1 MYRIFFLAVFLGLS
15 FITPTSAQL
24 GDASLAS
31 DISISVV
38 PNNPQPLEPVILE
51 VKSYSVDLNQAN
63 IAWRYNGK
71 VVSSGIGRTRIN
83 VIAPEANSAGLIT
96 ATVSGV
102 GFASSTTAIDL
113 RTAKVDLLWEAAD
126 SYTPPFYK
134 GKAMFVNNGLVRV
147 TAIPARSA
155 PKNISF
161 EWSRND
167 SVDLS
172 VSGYNKN
179 SITFRNETLKQQE
192 RISVTAESG
201 LFRGNNSL
209 TITPTKPQIVLY
221 QKQEGFIDYNN
232 GRLSSIA
239 TSAPGITLRFEPY
252 FFSTPGGMDKNLVF
266 EIKNNENQIYG
277 DQRQNEISFSRPEN
291 GGESSIEVGVGTI
304 VYSLQNALRQF
315 TILFN

>member
-1 MYRIFFLAVFLGLS
+1 MYRIFFLMVFLGLS
-15 FITPTSAQL
+15 FVTPTSAQF
-24 GDASLAS
+24 GDTSLAS
-31 DISISVV
+31 DISISAI
-38 PNNPQPLEPVILE
+38 PSNPQPLEPTILE

-71 VVSSGIGRTRIN
+71 IVSSGIGRTRIN
-83 VIAPEANSAGLIT
+83 IIAPEANSAGLIT

-102 GFASSTTAIDL
+102 GFATSTTALDI
-113 RTAKVDLLWEAAD
+113 RTAKIDLLWEAAD

-134 GKAMFVNNGLVRV
+134 GKALFSNGS
-147 TAIPARSA
+147 AIPARSA

-192 RISVTAESG
+192 RVSVVADSG
-201 LFRGNNSL
+201 LFRGTNSL
-209 TITPTKPQIVLY
+209 IITPTKPQIVLY

-239 TSAPGITLRFEPY
+239 TSAPGVTLRFEPY
-252 FFSTPGGMDKNLVF
+252 FFSTPQGIDRNLTF
-266 EIKNNENQIYG
+266 EIRNNDNQLYG
-277 DQRQNEISFSRPEN
+277 DKVQNEISLSRPVN
-291 GGESSIEVGVGTI
+291 GGESTIQVGVGTI

-315 TILFN
+315 SILFN

>member
-1 MYRIFFLAVFLGLS
+1 M
-15 FITPTSAQL
+15 TPASAQF
-24 GDASLAS
+24 GGTSLAS
-31 DISISVV
+31 DVSISVI
-38 PNNPQPLEPVILE
+38 PSNPQPLEPVLLE

-71 VVSSGIGRTRIN
+71 IISSGIGRTRIN
-83 VIAPEANSAGLIT
+83 TTAPSANTAGLIT
-96 ATVSGV
+96 ATVTGS
-102 GFASSTTAIDL
+102 GFATSTTAIDL

-147 TAIPARSA
+147 TAIPARSS
-155 PKNISF
+155 PKNLSF

-172 VSGYNKN
+172 VSGYNKS
-179 SITFRNETLKQQE
+179 SITFRNETLKKQE
-192 RISVTAESG
+192 RVDVVAESG
-201 LFRGNNSL
+201 FFRGSNSV
-209 TITPTKPQIVLY
+209 TIIPTSPQIVLY

-232 GRLSSIA
+232 GHLSSIA

-252 FFSTPGGMDKNLVF
+252 FFSTPQGIDRNLTF

-277 DQRQNEISFSRPEN
+277 DQKQNELSFSRPEN
-291 GGESSIEVGVGTI
+291 GGQSSVEVGVNTI
-304 VYSLQNALRQF
+304 VYSLQNALREF
-315 TILFN
+315 IVLFN